1 MSRSA
6 ALPLPPQVCAW
17 LHGCHVIEIS
27 VCFYLLYSHTRSVWP
42 CMTLTLHALQDV
54 TSSAYAQDI
63 VFEDPISRFTDL
75 GGYQFMI
82 RALKTLF
89 SVTFDLHD
97 VTFSASDMVTT
108 RWAGRQNLTNQSTG
122 HRIRSSDLQH
132 PARCAQVASSMVCT
146 SCVSA

>member
-1 MSRSA
+1 M
-6 ALPLPPQVCAW
+6 
-17 LHGCHVIEIS
+17 
-27 VCFYLLYSHTRSVWP
+27 
-42 CMTLTLHALQDV
+42 TLHALQDV

-97 VTFSASDMVTT
+97 VTVTAPDMVTT
-108 RWAGRQNLTNQSTG
+108 RWAEAGRQAGNTHLQWQLVAAAY
-122 HRIRSSDLQH
+122 SSQPPIQPPTLQGIACYAGQLFYLCLH
-132 PARCAQVASSMVCT
+132 VVLCVCVQVDYGP
-146 SCVSA
+146 